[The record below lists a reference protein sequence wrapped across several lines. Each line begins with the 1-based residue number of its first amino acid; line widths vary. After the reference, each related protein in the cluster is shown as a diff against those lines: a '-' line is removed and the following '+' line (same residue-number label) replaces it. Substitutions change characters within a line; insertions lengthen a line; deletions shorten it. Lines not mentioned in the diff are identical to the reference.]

1 MTKAFYIAAL
11 LCACSAV
18 VSGQDS
24 SRVDLDQAE
33 IISYRPDRVFD
44 VTYGDSLQLLKP
56 AGGSLA
62 DLLQQ
67 NGLWNLRTYGPAGTL
82 VTGAEQG
89 LLPDHTTVYWEGIP
103 LNSPSLG
110 LVDLSQIPVAL
121 FNDVNAQSQPLM
133 SANPVQSIGPSIE
146 LGSANRRSP
155 GAQAGMSLNNLSNL
169 ATWLGARYQIG
180 RLDLES
186 KGFHR
191 TNRNEFSYTDP
202 WKQGAPTLQASH
214 NDHRL
219 TAFLQHAH
227 LKITPQ
233 SNLSM
238 GLWLQGSEVSLP
250 EKLGSYGQSY
260 ATQTDSSLR
269 LMAKLDGQWGKT
281 TWKVKT
287 AMLKEQQHFE
297 DRFGENDPVAID
309 SRIHTTR
316 WLMEGTLT
324 RFFGDV
330 KLVAQPLVQR
340 DVALSD
346 YYEKDEAE
354 QWQVAAALQGIWF
367 HDRWN
372 IRGLLRQDFIR
383 TNSLPVAQ
391 LAIQRTFDSG
401 VLELGTAHIYRLP
414 DINERFWVPGGNP
427 SLAAESGV
435 KSYARIRRE
444 ERKVPA
450 FTMEIFSHQMKEMIQ
465 WIPLDG
471 VFSAVNTGSVAV
483 NGASIQLS
491 KSVVWPNGRGQ
502 VHTQL
507 KGEQYTVLPYYFP
520 EGAPNW
526 SARGNV
532 GARVSLFN
540 TTFHTQARFNVNQWN
555 PGIPEF
561 VSDRSNV
568 MHDIGLSHSWGVNEH
583 ELNVQVAIQN
593 IWNTTDWSAVYAMPG
608 RVLTLQLA
616 WAFQTKQ
623 STN

>member
-1 MTKAFYIAAL
+1 MLKAFYIAAL

-44 VTYGDSLQLLKP
+44 VTYGDSLQILKP
-56 AGGSLA
+56 ASGSLA

-121 FNDVNAQSQPLM
+121 FSEVSAQSQPLM

-146 LGSANRRSP
+146 LGSNRLRSP
-155 GAQAGMSLNNLSNL
+155 GAEAGISLNNLSNL
-169 ATWLGARYQIG
+169 ATWVGARYKIG
-180 RLDLES
+180 RVNLES

-191 TNRNEFSYTDP
+191 SNRNEFTYTDP
-202 WKQGAPTLQASH
+202 WKQGSPTLQASH
-214 NDHRL
+214 NNHSL

-227 LKITPQ
+227 LQFTPQ
-233 SNLSM
+233 SHFSM

-250 EKLGSYGQSY
+250 EQLGSYGQSY

-269 LMAKLDGQWGKT
+269 LMAKLDGRLGKIR
-281 TWKVKT
+281 WKVKT
-287 AMLKEQQHFE
+287 AMLKEQQHFV

-316 WLMEGTLT
+316 LLMEGTLT
-324 RFFGDV
+324 RFLGDF
-330 KLVAQPLVQR
+330 KLLAQPLLQK
-340 DVALSD
+340 DEAFSD
-346 YYEKDEAE
+346 YYEKKEAE
-354 QWQVAAALQGIWF
+354 QWQVAAAIQAIWF
-367 HDRWN
+367 HNGWN
-372 IRGLLRQDFIR
+372 IRTLLRHNFIR
-383 TNSLPVAQ
+383 PNTLPVAQ
-391 LAIQRTFDSG
+391 LAIQKSFTSDVIEMG
-401 VLELGTAHIYRLP
+401 IAHIYRLA
-414 DINERFWVPGGNP
+414 DINERFWVPGGKP
-427 SLAAESGV
+427 SLAPESGV
-435 KSYARIRRE
+435 KSYARIRHE
-444 ERKVPA
+444 EGSKGPG
-450 FTMEIFSHQMKEMIQ
+450 FTLEIFSHQMKEMIQ

-483 NGASIQLS
+483 NGASLRLM
-491 KSVVWPNGRGQ
+491 KSMVWPNGRGQ
-502 VHTQL
+502 VHAQL

-520 EGAPNW
+520 QGAPNW
-526 SARGNV
+526 SARGNAGV
-532 GARVSLFN
+532 RISLFN
-540 TTFHTQARFNVNQWN
+540 TTFRTQVRFNVNQWN

-561 VSDRSNV
+561 VTNRSNV
-568 MHDIGLSHSWGVNEH
+568 MHDLGLSHSWSMSQH
-583 ELNVQVAIQN
+583 ELDVKVLVQN
-593 IWNTTDWSAVYAMPG
+593 LWNTTDWSAVYAMPG
-608 RVLTLQLA
+608 RVITVQVA
-616 WAFQTKQ
+616 WTFQSK
-623 STN
+623 